1 LNVIADRYDKNSF
14 RIGGKINLNT
24 FSSRDVGYVTQQD
37 YLLPCLTVQET
48 ILFTARL
55 RVSPTDVRIQRAA
68 AGGDGDGYERI
79 VRDVM
84 MDLGLRECAH
94 TQIGDDIQAFGTRG
108 ISGGEKRRVS
118 IACQIITDP
127 AILCADEPTSG
138 LDSFTAITVMES
150 LKRLCSPSFHHQD
163 SSSPASTNTTVAM
176 KTEVLISPPHPQ
188 TRCPTTVICS
198 IHQPRADVFHLFD
211 SILLLSKG
219 GHAVY
224 CGPTEDMF
232 EYFGRLSYVCP
243 SDSNPAD
250 YFVDISS
257 IDPALSSPKEIQ
269 NELQKLQILIDTFHQ
284 TNNTSSP
291 SSDEENPDE
300 FTVKATGGGAMEG
313 ASGAYN
319 SSWPIQIYYLT
330 YRFFL
335 NNFRSKGN
343 VLGSFLQSLSL
354 SLIIMGIF
362 WNLGDSLE
370 DIESRN
376 GLMYLV
382 SSMENYI
389 LLIIF
394 VERYCTELKVF
405 DREIQDHMYATPCYL
420 IAHHISTLPMIL
432 IQSVL
437 YALPIY
443 YGCHL
448 REGSFHVFIFL
459 FDIIVM
465 SLVTNAL
472 AIVCVTIHRNFTIA
486 SLISNTNF
494 TFITIAAG
502 FLVSTK
508 DTPIYLRWIKHLSY
522 VSYSYRILMANEF
535 TDRVFDCPY
544 TSPGNNATTLAT
556 ATNNDATI
564 ATATDTG
571 CSQYNGNA
579 ILDSQAVDQNEERS
593 ITWFYL
599 ILLLIIYYLIGFI
612 LLEYHRFPVT
622 GTVGIQTEEEEVE
635 QEQEEKLLD
644 PSTPHSPSS
653 FSSSLVT
660 TGEETMSSFH
670 SESPQNELLL
680 KYEYPPCQSISIS
693 IRNISLDVQ
702 VSKTRIVPVTAATP
716 IEAAGLIVNPMIP
729 SSSTPGQ
736 EPVPASV
743 PGQGQGFGS
752 EKKKRKVILDN
763 ISGEILP
770 GRLVALMGGS
780 GSGKVASLS
789 PSLPSSLSP
798 SLTSPVDNFIECD
811 RREDRQECLQQDCT

>member
-1 LNVIADRYDKNSF
+1 LLNVIADRYDKNSF
-14 RIGGKINLNT
+14 HIGGNICLNT

-37 YLLPCLTVQET
+37 YLLPHLTVQET

-55 RVSPTDVRIQRAA
+55 RVSPTDVRIQRA
-68 AGGDGDGYERI
+68 GGYEGI
-79 VRDVM
+79 ARDVM

-94 TQIGDDIQAFGTRG
+94 TRIGDDIQAFGSRG

-150 LKRLCSPSFHHQD
+150 LKRLCSPSFHQHYASAY
-163 SSSPASTNTTVAM
+163 SSSGSSAMTKAEERVFDST
-176 KTEVLISPPHPQ
+176 L

-198 IHQPRADVFHLFD
+198 IHQPRADVFSLFD

-224 CGPTEDMF
+224 CGPTVDMYD
-232 EYFGRLSYVCP
+232 YFGRLSYVCP

-257 IDPALSSPKEIQ
+257 IDPALSSSKEIQ
-269 NELQKLQILIDTFHQ
+269 NELNKLQILIDTFHQ
-284 TNNTSSP
+284 TNNSNSNNGP
-291 SSDEENPDE
+291 SANIKSLSNGFLVAGDG
-300 FTVKATGGGAMEG
+300 VVAAATATAT

-319 SSWPIQIYYLT
+319 SSWPVQIYYLT
-330 YRFFL
+330 LRFFL

-343 VLGSFLQSLSL
+343 VLGSLLQSISL
-354 SLIIMGIF
+354 SVVIMGIF
-362 WNLGDSLE
+362 WNLSESSLE

-394 VERYCTELKVF
+394 VERYCTEFKVF
-405 DREIQDHMYATPCYL
+405 DREIQDHMYDSPCYL
-420 IAHHISTLPMIL
+420 IAHHISTLPLIL
-432 IQSVL
+432 LQSVL

-443 YGCHL
+443 YGCNL
-448 REGSFHVFIFL
+448 RSGSFHLLIFILDVF
-459 FDIIVM
+459 VM
-465 SLVTNAL
+465 SLITNAL
-472 AIVCVTIHRNFTIA
+472 ALVCVTMHRNFTIA

-494 TFITIAAG
+494 TFITIASG

-522 VSYSYRILMANEF
+522 VNYSYRILMANEF
-535 TDRVFDCPY
+535 TDRQFDCPY
-544 TSPGNNATTLAT
+544 DDTTGTNINTTETFSLGADTDSDTDT
-556 ATNNDATI
+556 ATSTNSNPA
-564 ATATDTG
+564 
-571 CSQYNGNA
+571 CSQYDGNA
-579 ILDSQAVDQNEERS
+579 ILDSQAVQENEERS
-593 ITWFYL
+593 ITWLYM
-599 ILLLIIYYLIGFI
+599 LLVMLCYYLISFV

-622 GTVGIQTEEEEVE
+622 GTVGIQTEEEEME

-644 PSTPHSPSS
+644 PSKPHSLPSASPSVSPSS
-653 FSSSLVT
+653 LGNAEDGLSSYH
-660 TGEETMSSFH
+660 GENLQS
-670 SESPQNELLL
+670 ELLL
-680 KYEYPPCQSISIS
+680 GKYEYPPCQSIAIS
-693 IRNISLDVQ
+693 IRSISLDVK
-702 VSKTRIVPVTAATP
+702 VSNTRLNTTTAVTPASNTAADP
-716 IEAAGLIVNPMIP
+716 VVNPMTSAP
-729 SSSTPGQ
+729 PQLVSPTAWQGSGSGPGPERNQ
-736 EPVPASV
+736 
-743 PGQGQGFGS
+743 
-752 EKKKRKVILDN
+752 RKVILDN

-780 GSGKVASLS
+780 GSGKVL
-789 PSLPSSLSP
+789 
-798 SLTSPVDNFIECD
+798 
-811 RREDRQECLQQDCT
+811 